1 MHTTYGYLT
10 DRGKIETAVCFPNLG
25 MIGGEAVFFG
35 RNGGERLGRA
45 AGERANSVET

>member
-10 DRGKIETAVCFPNLG
+10 DRDKLRVVFLFPKLG